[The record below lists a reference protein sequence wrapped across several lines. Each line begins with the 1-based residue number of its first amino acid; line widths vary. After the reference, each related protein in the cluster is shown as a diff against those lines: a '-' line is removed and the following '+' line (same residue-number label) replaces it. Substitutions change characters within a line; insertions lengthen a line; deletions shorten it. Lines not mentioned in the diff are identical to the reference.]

1 MKIVSNI
8 EIPYSAGRLGIKKG
22 IVELNIDVYKN
33 TENKTVTLN
42 IRDNIKTDGVEG
54 GIGISQHLYNSS
66 VSLSYVE
73 FEDLLLGIKSKKTYT
88 ETGLLLEDILVQ
100 DYLLEQA
107 VSEKWYDTVLENW
120 VKI

>member
-42 IRDNIKTDGVEG
+42 VRDNIKTDGVEG

-107 VSEKWYDTVLENW
+107 VSEKWYNTVLENW